1 MSELHTGEQNKPQ
14 KSQDQTVDIAW
25 DAHNWPFSEISVLI
39 KAYIHQHVTF
49 YIPNPRKAAG
59 NFQFKWE
66 WHFQLKL
73 IPAHATSTD
82 WGSSA

>member
-1 MSELHTGEQNKPQ
+1 ML
-14 KSQDQTVDIAW
+14 
-25 DAHNWPFSEISVLI
+25 VLI